1 MKKILVPLLV
11 LAMLM
16 ISMAALA
23 EGNEAITVELNTAR
37 LPVYEADDP
46 TVDLFRAEGAEEN
59 TLPVLLVPLK
69 KNLEL
74 RVTVMPKD
82 LKNRKSVLTTDDEEV
97 ARIRETTLYTR
108 NAGETILTIAS
119 AMDPAAA
126 NQYRVIVYQPVTRIA
141 VNASEKAVA
150 VGETIRL
157 TADILPENAAMK
169 DVEWSSQDEKT
180 ATVDGEG
187 NVTGVKRGTA
197 RITATAKDGSNIKA
211 SISIQ
216 VNQNPE
222 EITLDKPE
230 VTVDTG
236 RSTAIRATVLPKDA
250 NNKNVVWASS
260 DESIAR
266 VNADGRVTG
275 VALGECTIICMDK
288 QTGTVQ
294 ASAVVHVQQPVTK
307 VTLGE
312 APAVYAGETAQ
323 LTWTT
328 EPANASNPAVTFRSG
343 NTKVLTVSEDGT
355 VTGVKAGETWVT
367 VMSTDGSNRQAKVK
381 VKVYQHVTGVHMKR
395 NTAYID
401 LRTKSTTTAV
411 LEPETATNHNM
422 TWVSADP
429 SIATVEPIRNQPQRI
444 SIYGVSEGFTVITGT
459 TEDGGFQTSIPVLV
473 GHWEKS
479 LKIQEAK
486 VKGADAV
493 LKVKNVSDLT
503 ITSIKVEVSVF
514 DNEGKPVPCNS
525 KDDSNTYVMTYK
537 KTLEPGDTTKEKDWK
552 TVNFKLPDS
561 PTVHEYVV
569 KITEFEIDHDWIKV
583 IRKNNQPTQKC
594 PVHL

>member
-46 TVDLFRAEGAEEN
+46 TVDLFRAEGAEKN

-275 VALGECTIICMDK
+275 VALGECTIICTDK

>member
-11 LAMLM
+11 LVVLCV
-16 ISMAALA
+16 SLAALA
-23 EGNEAITVELNTAR
+23 EGNEAVTVELNTTR
-37 LPVYEADDP
+37 LPVYEANDP
-46 TVDLFRAEGAEEN
+46 CVELFRAEGAEEN
-59 TLPVLLVPLK
+59 TLPVILAPVK
-69 KNLEL
+69 ESMGL
-74 RVTVMPKD
+74 RVTVLPQN
-82 LKNRKSVLTTDDEEV
+82 LKNRKSTLSVDNEEV

-108 NAGETILTIAS
+108 NVGETVLTIAS
-119 AMDPAAA
+119 EQDPSAMI
-126 NQYRVIVYQPVTRIA
+126 QYRVIVYQPVTRIA
-141 VNASEKAVA
+141 LTASDKAVA
-150 VGETIRL
+150 VGQTIRL
-157 TADILPENAAMK
+157 TPSILPENAAMQEM
-169 DVEWSSQDEKT
+169 EWISRDESI
-180 ATVDGEG
+180 ATVDENG

-197 RITATAKDGSNIKA
+197 RIAAMAKDGSNIKA
-211 SISIQ
+211 SIS
-216 VNQNPE
+216 VEVKQNPE

-230 VTVDTG
+230 VTIDAG
-236 RSTAIRATVLPKDA
+236 RSTAIRATVLPKDT

-260 DESIAR
+260 DESVAK

-275 VALGECTIICMDK
+275 VALGECTIICTDK

-307 VTLGE
+307 VAFGE
-312 APAVYAGETAQ
+312 TPVVYAGETAQ

-328 EPANASNPAVTFRSG
+328 EPANASNPAVTFKAG
-343 NTKVLTVSEDGT
+343 NEKVLTVSEDGT
-355 VTGVKAGETWVT
+355 ITGIKAGETWVT
-367 VMSTDGSNRQAKVK
+367 VMSTDGSNRQAKIK

-401 LRTKSTTTAV
+401 LRTKSTTTAI
-411 LEPETATNHNM
+411 LEPDTATNHNM

-444 SIYGVSEGFTVITGT
+444 SIYGVSEGVTVITGT

-473 GHWEKS
+473 GRWEKS

-493 LKVKNVSDLT
+493 LKVKNISDLT

-537 KTLEPGDTTKEKDWK
+537 KTLEPGDVTKEKNWK

-583 IRKNNQPTQKC
+583 IRKNNQPIQKC

>member
-222 EITLDKPE
+222 EIMLDKPE

-275 VALGECTIICMDK
+275 VALGECTIICTDK

>member
-275 VALGECTIICMDK
+275 VALGECTIICTDK

-459 TEDGGFQTSIPVLV
+459 MEDGGFQTSIPVLV

>member
-275 VALGECTIICMDK
+275 VALGECTIICTDK

>member
-37 LPVYEADDP
+37 LPVYEANDP
-46 TVDLFRAEGAEEN
+46 CVDLFRAEGAEEN

-82 LKNRKSVLTTDDEEV
+82 LKNRKSVLTVDDEEV

-126 NQYRVIVYQPVTRIA
+126 VQYRVIVYQPVTRIA
-141 VNASEKAVA
+141 VTASEKAVA
-150 VGETIRL
+150 VGQTIRL

-169 DVEWSSQDEKT
+169 DVEWASQDEKI

-211 SISIQ
+211 SISLQ

-230 VTVDTG
+230 VTIDTG

-260 DESIAR
+260 DESIAK

-275 VALGECTIICMDK
+275 VALGECTIICTDK

-312 APAVYAGETAQ
+312 APAVYAG
-323 LTWTT
+323 
-328 EPANASNPAVTFRSG
+328 
-343 NTKVLTVSEDGT
+343 
-355 VTGVKAGETWVT
+355 
-367 VMSTDGSNRQAKVK
+367 
-381 VKVYQHVTGVHMKR
+381 
-395 NTAYID
+395 
-401 LRTKSTTTAV
+401 
-411 LEPETATNHNM
+411 
-422 TWVSADP
+422 
-429 SIATVEPIRNQPQRI
+429 
-444 SIYGVSEGFTVITGT
+444 
-459 TEDGGFQTSIPVLV
+459 
-473 GHWEKS
+473 
-479 LKIQEAK
+479 
-486 VKGADAV
+486 
-493 LKVKNVSDLT
+493 
-503 ITSIKVEVSVF
+503 
-514 DNEGKPVPCNS
+514 
-525 KDDSNTYVMTYK
+525 
-537 KTLEPGDTTKEKDWK
+537 
-552 TVNFKLPDS
+552 
-561 PTVHEYVV
+561 
-569 KITEFEIDHDWIKV
+569 
-583 IRKNNQPTQKC
+583 
-594 PVHL
+594 

>member
-1 MKKILVPLLV
+1 MKRILVPLLV
-11 LAMLM
+11 LVMLCV
-16 ISMAALA
+16 SLAALA
-23 EGNEAITVELNTAR
+23 EGDEAITVELNTAK

-46 TVDLFRAEGAEEN
+46 IVELFRAEGAEEN

-82 LKNRKSVLTTDDEEV
+82 LKNRKSVLTVDDEEV
-97 ARIRETTLYTR
+97 ARIRENTLYTR
-108 NAGETILTIAS
+108 NAGETVLTIAS

-126 NQYRVIVYQPVTRIA
+126 VQYRVIVYQPVTRIA
-141 VNASEKAVA
+141 VTASEKAVA
-150 VGETIRL
+150 VGQTIRL

-169 DVEWSSQDEKT
+169 EVEWASQDERI

-197 RITATAKDGSNIKA
+197 RITATVRDGSHIKA

-230 VTVDTG
+230 VTIDTG

-260 DESIAR
+260 DENIAR

-275 VALGECTIICMDK
+275 VALGECTVTCTDK

-307 VTLGE
+307 VKLGE

-328 EPANASNPAVTFRSG
+328 EPANASNPAVAFKSG

-367 VMSTDGSNRQAKVK
+367 VTSTDGSNRQAKVK

-395 NTAYID
+395 HTAYID
-401 LRTKSTTTAV
+401 LRTKSNTTAV
-411 LEPETATNHNM
+411 LEPDTATNHNM

-444 SIYGVSEGFTVITGT
+444 SIHGVSEGVTVITGT

-525 KDDSNTYVMTYK
+525 KDNSNTYVMTYK
-537 KTLEPGDTTKEKDWK
+537 KTLEPGDVTKEKDWK
-552 TVNFKLPDS
+552 TVNFKLPES
-561 PTVHEYVV
+561 LTVHEYVV